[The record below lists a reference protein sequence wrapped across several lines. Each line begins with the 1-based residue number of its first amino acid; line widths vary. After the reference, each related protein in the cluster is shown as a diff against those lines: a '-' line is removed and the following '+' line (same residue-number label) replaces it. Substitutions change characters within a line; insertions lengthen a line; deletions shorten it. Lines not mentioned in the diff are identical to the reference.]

1 MGDTTSR
8 SPTSRY
14 DANYGNFQTELYA
27 AIRREAF
34 GEDFGQNSWLTSDE
48 QDKFQEWLDLT
59 PGRILL
65 DVAWGAGGPAL
76 RIAVAAGCSVVG
88 VDTHDQAIATACSL
102 ASQGGLSERAE
113 FRAADAT
120 GPLSFSD
127 ASFDAIM
134 CIDAINHLSDR
145 RLVIG
150 EWARLLKPNGR
161 LLFTDPITVT
171 GMLTNAEIAARS
183 SGGFYLFVPRG
194 YNKSVIAQCGL
205 QLLVCEDV
213 TANMAKVA
221 EGRRAA
227 RAARSAA
234 LREIEGDAGYDGQ
247 QEFLAV
253 ASGSLEK
260 AAFLASSMF
269 RKSRT
274 SRKPLSDSN
283 EFASNDDGNK
293 G

>member
-1 MGDTTSR
+1 
-8 SPTSRY
+8 
-14 DANYGNFQTELYA
+14 
-27 AIRREAF
+27 
-34 GEDFGQNSWLTSDE
+34 
-48 QDKFQEWLDLT
+48 
-59 PGRILL
+59 
-65 DVAWGAGGPAL
+65 
-76 RIAVAAGCSVVG
+76 
-88 VDTHDQAIATACSL
+88 
-102 ASQGGLSERAE
+102 
-113 FRAADAT
+113 
-120 GPLSFSD
+120 
-127 ASFDAIM
+127 M